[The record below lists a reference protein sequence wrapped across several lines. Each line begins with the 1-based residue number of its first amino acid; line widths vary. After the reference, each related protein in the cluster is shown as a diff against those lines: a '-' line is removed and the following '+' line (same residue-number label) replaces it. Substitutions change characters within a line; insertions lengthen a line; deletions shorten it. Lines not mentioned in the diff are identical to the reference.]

1 MNVLKLR
8 GKIVEKGINVEALAN
23 SINIDR
29 ATLYRKL
36 NDGERFTIG
45 EALRIKDA
53 LELTAEEACA
63 IFFE

>member
-63 IFFE
+63 IFLE